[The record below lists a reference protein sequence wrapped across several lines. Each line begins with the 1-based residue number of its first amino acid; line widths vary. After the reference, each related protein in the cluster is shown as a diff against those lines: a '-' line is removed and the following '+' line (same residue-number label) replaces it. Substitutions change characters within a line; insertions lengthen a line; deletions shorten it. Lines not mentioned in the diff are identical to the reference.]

1 MLFRFI
7 LCDKCY
13 LTCKIRKTTVGL
25 GKKQKSKQCYFLTS
39 KCIYFCHRRYTFR
52 TQHAEITAR
61 TGGTLLTIWGLASS
75 PVSHYYLVAPLQ
87 SLHSLAVMHRSL
99 HMIFSLVTS
108 LPFSS
113 LKHHLCSP
121 VCTAFLQLLHNL
133 PFKVSLLYYLCQVTC
148 FFGDPCSLPPQALYS
163 YSSLNTTH
171 CLPWKSIPC
180 YFLSL
185 QGAER
190 WGVLLSKGRQ
200 RAEMHKY
207 Q

>member
-148 FFGDPCSLPPQALYS
+148 FFGDPCSPATTG
-163 YSSLNTTH
+163 SLF
-171 CLPWKSIPC
+171 L
-180 YFLSL
+180 FLSQHHPL
-185 QGAER
+185 LAMKKYSM
-190 WGVLLSKGRQ
+190 LLSQSARS
-200 RAEMHKY
+200 RAMRGAT